1 MSSRLKT
8 WFDFNKY
15 SFFPPIL
22 IAFFLALEIF
32 VIKTARADY
41 NHSLLT
47 KSIEQQAQQEPGGQK
62 TKEAEVL
69 EQGKPIEWEL
79 AAGQSHAYQI
89 TLAEGAYL
97 SVVVEQRGIDVV
109 VKVAGP
115 DGKQILEG
123 DSELRKQG
131 EESVSLVAEVT
142 GSYRLSI
149 ESAQRVAPTGRYEI
163 EVTELRTAMEKDRRL
178 HEARKLSVESL
189 RLYYAGRYDEALP
202 LVERAVKI
210 RRDELG
216 PEHLDVVQSLRILA
230 IIYRA
235 KGETAKAEPI
245 QQLVLSVRERSLGP
259 EHPLVVQTLHNLAN
273 LYDDRGRSAQ
283 AERLYQRGL
292 AIGEK
297 MLGPEHPMVATS
309 LNSLGIIYRD
319 KGDYVKAEQYFQR
332 ALAIREK
339 MLEPGH
345 PFIGTSLNNL
355 AALYQSK
362 GDYVKAE
369 QLYRRALAL
378 QEKTQGPKHPD
389 FATSLDNLGLLYGN
403 KGDYGKAEPLYQRA
417 LAIREK
423 ALGPV
428 HPRVA
433 VSLNKLAILYR
444 VKGDYAK
451 AEQFHQRALAI
462 LEQKLG
468 PAHRDVGEC
477 LGDLAYLYCAKGDYT
492 KAKLLYQRALAIY
505 EMTGGSDHPHAAQ
518 TLNDLSVLYAA
529 KGEIAQAVAY
539 QSRAIGISERNIIYN
554 LRTGSER
561 QKLAYL
567 ATLSAQASL
576 TISLH
581 VRYAPDDPTA
591 AGMAATTILQR
602 KGRTLDAMSSSLAA
616 LRQRFDPQDRALLD
630 RLNDVTAQLAGLVLG
645 GTRNMASAEH
655 QEQIKAL
662 EEKKETLEAEIS
674 RRSAEFRA
682 NFQPITLAAIQAA
695 TPTDAVLIEFAS
707 YQPFNANAIASDKEY
722 GAPRYVAYLLCREGE
737 IKWQEL
743 GDAKTI
749 DDSIAAFRAAL
760 SDPKRRDFKRLA
772 RAIDEKVM
780 QPLRSLLG
788 DAEQI
793 LVSPDGALN
802 LIPFEALVDEQG
814 RYLIER
820 YSFNY
825 LTSGRDLLRL
835 QVERE
840 SKSDLLIVADPMFGQ
855 RDRLAKAGVG
865 QRKPQARRRLRQS
878 VTTSSDLS
886 SIYFAPLMGA
896 ELEARE
902 IKSLFPEAEVLLGEQ
917 ATEASLKRAVAP
929 RILHIA
935 THGFFLEDRAVRIGG
950 TRGLNLMREIGDI
963 GGAIANVKIEN
974 PLLRSGLAL
983 AGANRRTGSDD
994 DGILTALEAT
1004 GLNLWG
1010 TQLVV
1015 LSACDTGVGVV
1026 RTGEGV
1032 YGLRRALVLAGS
1044 ESQVMSLW
1052 PVRDYATQ
1060 RLMKAFYA
1068 ELKQG
1073 QGRGEALRNVK
1084 LTTMRRRGA
1093 EHPFYWAGFIQSGKW
1108 TELGDKR

>member
-1 MSSRLKT
+1 
-8 WFDFNKY
+8 
-15 SFFPPIL
+15 
-22 IAFFLALEIF
+22 
-32 VIKTARADY
+32 
-41 NHSLLT
+41 
-47 KSIEQQAQQEPGGQK
+47 
-62 TKEAEVL
+62 VL
-69 EQGKPIEWEL
+69 EQGKPIEREL
-79 AAGQSHAYQI
+79 AAGQSYAYQI
-89 TLAEGAYL
+89 TLAKADYL
-97 SVVVEQRGIDVV
+97 SVVVEQLGIDVV
-109 VKVAGP
+109 VKMIGP
-115 DGKQILEG
+115 DGKQILES

-131 EESVSLVAEVT
+131 EERVSLVAEVA
-142 GSYRLSI
+142 GSYRLSV
-149 ESAQRVAPTGRYEI
+149 EPAQRVAPTGRYEI
-163 EVTELRTAMEKDRRL
+163 EVTELRTATEKDRRL
-178 HEARKLSVESL
+178 QEARKLSAESL
-189 RLYYAGRYDEALP
+189 RLYNAGRYDEALP
-202 LVERAVKI
+202 LAERAVEI

-216 PEHLDVVQSLRILA
+216 PEHLDVAQSLGILA
-230 IIYRA
+230 VIYRA
-235 KGETAKAEPI
+235 KGETAEAEPI
-245 QQLVLSVRERSLGP
+245 QQLVLSIREKSLGP
-259 EHPLVVQTLHNLAN
+259 EHPLVAQTLHNLAN
-273 LYDDRGRSAQ
+273 LYDNRGRSAQ
-283 AERLYQRGL
+283 AERLYQRAL

-297 MLGPEHPMVATS
+297 TLGPEHPGVAIS
-309 LNSLGIIYRD
+309 LNSLGIINFD
-319 KGDYVKAEQYFQR
+319 KGDYARAEQFYQR

-345 PFIGTSLNNL
+345 PFIGTSLHNL
-355 AALYQSK
+355 AVLYHGK

-369 QLYRRALAL
+369 QLYRRAMAL
-378 QEKTQGPKHPD
+378 REKMQGPEHPD

-403 KGDYGKAEPLYQRA
+403 KGDYAKAEPLYRRA
-417 LAIREK
+417 MAIREK
-423 ALGPV
+423 ALGPE

-433 VSLNKLAILYR
+433 QSLNNLAILYR

-462 LEQKLG
+462 WEQKLG
-468 PAHRDVGEC
+468 PAHRNVAES

-492 KAKLLYQRALAIY
+492 KAELLYQRALAIK
-505 EMTGGSDHPHAAQ
+505 EMTRGSDHPHVAQ
-518 TLNDLSVLYAA
+518 TLNDLSALYAA
-529 KGEIAQAVAY
+529 KGDIAQAVAY

-567 ATLSAQASL
+567 ATFSAQASL

-591 AGMAATTILQR
+591 AGLAATTILQR
-602 KGRTLDAMSSSLAA
+602 KGRTLDAMSSSLAV
-616 LRQRFDPQDRALLD
+616 LRQNFNPQDRALLD
-630 RLNDVTAQLAGLVLG
+630 RLNDATAQLARLVLG
-645 GTRNMASAEH
+645 GPKNIATAEH
-655 QEQIKAL
+655 EKEIKTL
-662 EEKKETLEAEIS
+662 EEEKETLEAKIS

-682 NFQPITLAAIQAA
+682 NSQSITLAAVQAA
-695 TPTDAVLIEFAS
+695 IPANAVLIEFAS
-707 YQPFNANAIASDKEY
+707 YQPFNANAIGDDREY
-722 GAPRYVAYLLCREGE
+722 GAPRYVAYILRREGE

-749 DDSIAAFRAAL
+749 DGAIAALRTAF
-760 SDPKRRDFKRLA
+760 SDPKRRDLKRLA
-772 RAIDEKVM
+772 RALDKKVM
-780 QPLRSLLG
+780 QPLRALLG

-802 LIPFEALVDEQG
+802 LIPFEALVNKQG
-814 RYLIER
+814 QYLIEQ
-820 YSFNY
+820 YSFTY

-835 QVERE
+835 QVERARRN
-840 SKSDLLIVADPMFGQ
+840 DPLVIADPMFGE
-855 RDRLAKAGVG
+855 RDQLAKADVP
-865 QRKPQARRRLRQS
+865 QRRLARMRLRQS
-878 VTTSSDLS
+878 VTASSDRS
-886 SIYFAPLMGA
+886 SVYFAPLIGT

-917 ATEASLKRAVAP
+917 ATEASLKQAVAP

-935 THGFFLEDRAVRIGG
+935 THGFFLEDRPIRIEGI
-950 TRGLNLMREIGDI
+950 RGLDSMRDD
-963 GGAIANVKIEN
+963 GGLRGLSADVKIEN

-983 AGANRRTGSDD
+983 AGANRRTGGDD
-994 DGILTALEAT
+994 DGILTALETT

-1044 ESQVMSLW
+1044 ETQVMSLW

-1068 ELKQG
+1068 GLKQG

-1084 LTTMRRRGA
+1084 LTTMRQRGT

-1108 TELGDKR
+1108 TELDDKR